1 VVNTKNVGPA
11 ALSVHMHD
19 CMLFKS
25 NYMAGRFE
33 RDAQQSIQHRKQSR
47 VRQLHTI
54 ALQTYVAVLRACCDA
69 G

>member
-1 VVNTKNVGPA
+1 MVVNTKNVGPA

-47 VRQLHTI
+47 AAYNCTANIRGG
-54 ALQTYVAVLRACCDA
+54 VACML
-69 G
+69 